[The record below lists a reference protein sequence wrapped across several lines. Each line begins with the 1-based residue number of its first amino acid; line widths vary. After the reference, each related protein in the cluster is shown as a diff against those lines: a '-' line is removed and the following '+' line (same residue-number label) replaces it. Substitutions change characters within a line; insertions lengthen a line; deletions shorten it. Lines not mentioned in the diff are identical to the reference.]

1 MIFLS
6 HRLKFIA
13 RISVLA
19 FSLAAVSAADKPFT
33 EVRSPN
39 FRVLT
44 NGNEHDARRIALE
57 FEQMRAVFAVGFP
70 NMRLTTG
77 APLLIFAV
85 QTENDMK
92 ALAPAMWKNHK
103 GPLPAGLFQNGWEK
117 QFAIV
122 RLDQDLP
129 GAYNVVYHEYVHTL
143 LHSNFRWLPT
153 WLDEGLAD
161 FYGSTRFE
169 GKKSYIGAPSTRVND
184 LKNHTMIPL
193 ETLLVVNP
201 WSYFRG
207 DENQISTF
215 YAESWA
221 LVHYL
226 VFGQDMEL
234 GKKLSHFYARLQAGD
249 QQMKAFREVFGDLK
263 TVDASLRQYIQAF
276 AFRAYVVEN
285 PNAVQAKDFS
295 SRKLTQP
302 ESDSEIAGYRLWER
316 DGPEATGLVDRALQD
331 DPALGA
337 AHEEKAFIYFREGK
351 DEDALREFSRAC
363 ELDKTLYL
371 SQYFKAM
378 MTGKRETPEQR
389 EALRTEL
396 EQIKQINTQFAPAYV
411 QLAILFI
418 ADGQGTKALVQSR
431 KAEQLEPSRAGYH
444 LLSGEMLLRMKREKE
459 AAETARYVAERW
471 HGPDHNEAVALW
483 NRIPAASRPA
493 DAVVVEEVEEQ
504 SQAAEGK
511 LRSLSCGEKG
521 KNEVTLQRGDETM
534 LFKSKGRQMI
544 GYSDTLWY
552 GSDHFS
558 LCHHVEGMHAI
569 IRYRPA
575 VSKDYV
581 GDWLSIELRDELPP
595 EPQQEAA
602 KPQQPQ
608 ALAAA
613 PAKQD

>member
-1 MIFLS
+1 MALLR
-6 HRLKFIA
+6 HRLKFTA
-13 RISVLA
+13 LVSALVL
-19 FSLAAVSAADKPFT
+19 SLASISFASEKPFT

-44 NGNEHDARRIALE
+44 QGNEHEARRIALE

-85 QTENDMK
+85 QTEYDMK
-92 ALAPAMWKNHK
+92 SLSPALWKNHK
-103 GPLPAGLFQNGWEK
+103 GPLPAGLFQHGWEK

-169 GKKSYIGAPSTRVND
+169 GKKSYIGAPSTRVNE
-184 LKNHTMIPL
+184 LKNRAMIPL

-207 DENQISTF
+207 DQNQISTF

-226 VFGQDMEL
+226 IFGADMEL
-234 GKKLSHFYARLQAGD
+234 GKKLSRFYARLQAGD
-249 QQMKAFREVFGDLK
+249 QQLKAFREVFGDLK
-263 TVDASLRQYIQAF
+263 IVDSGLRQYVQAF
-276 AFRAYVVEN
+276 AFRAYGIEN
-285 PNAVQAKDFS
+285 PNAMQPKDFS
-295 SRKLTQP
+295 SRKLSNP
-302 ESDSEIAGYRLWER
+302 ESDAEIAGYRLWEH

-331 DPALGA
+331 DPALGV
-337 AHEEKAFIYFREGK
+337 AHEVKAFIYFRDGK

-389 EALRTEL
+389 EALRAEL
-396 EQIKQINTQFAPAYV
+396 EQIKQINPQFAPAFV
-411 QLAILFI
+411 QMAMLFI
-418 ADGQGTKALVQSR
+418 ADGQGTKALVQAR

-444 LLSGEMLLRMKREKE
+444 LLSGEMLLRMKREKD

-483 NRIPAASRPA
+483 NLIPAASKPA
-493 DAVVVEEVEEQ
+493 DAVVIEEVEEQ

-511 LRSLSCGEKG
+511 LQSVSCDEKG
-521 KNEVTLQRGDETM
+521 KNQITLQSGDDRM
-534 LFKSKGRQMI
+534 VFKSKGRQMI

-558 LCHHVEGMHAI
+558 ICHHVEGMHAV

-575 VSKDYV
+575 VSKDYA
-581 GDWLSIELRDELPP
+581 GDWLSIELREELPP
-595 EPQQEAA
+595 DPQHEAV
-602 KPQQPQ
+602 Q
-608 ALAAA
+608 APPP

>member
-1 MIFLS
+1 MTLLVCARF
-6 HRLKFIA
+6 KFIGP
-13 RISVLA
+13 ISILA
-19 FSLAAVSAADKPFT
+19 LSLAVSSFPAGKPLT

-44 NGNEHDARRIALE
+44 NGNEHEARRVALE
-57 FEQMRAVFAVGFP
+57 FEQMRAVFAMEFP
-70 NMRLTTG
+70 KMRLTTG

-85 QTENDMK
+85 QTESDMK

-103 GPLPAGLFQNGWEK
+103 GPLPAGLFQHGWEK

-122 RLDQDLP
+122 RLDQDVP

-169 GKKSYIGAPSTRVND
+169 GKKSYIGAPSARVNE
-184 LKNHTMIPL
+184 LKNRAMIPL

-215 YAESWA
+215 YVESWA

-226 VFGQDMEL
+226 VFGADMEL
-234 GKKLSHFYARLQAGD
+234 GKKLSRFYARLQAGD
-249 QQMKAFREVFGDLK
+249 QQLKAFREVFGDLK
-263 TVDASLRQYIQAF
+263 NVDSGLRQYVQAF
-276 AFRAYVVEN
+276 AFHAYGIEN
-285 PNAVQAKDFS
+285 PNPVQAKDFS
-295 SRKLTQP
+295 SRKLSNP
-302 ESDSEIAGYRLWER
+302 ESDAEIAGYRLWEH
-316 DGPEATGLVDRALQD
+316 DAPEATGLVDRALQD

-337 AHEEKAFIYFREGK
+337 AHEEKAFLYFREGK

-378 MTGKRETPEQR
+378 MAFKRETPEQR
-389 EALRTEL
+389 EALRAEL
-396 EQIKQINTQFAPAYV
+396 EQIKQINPQFAPAYV
-411 QLAILFI
+411 QMAMLFI
-418 ADGQGTKALVQSR
+418 ADGQGTKALVQAR

-444 LLSGEMLLRMKREKE
+444 LLSGEMLLRMKREKD
-459 AAETARYVAERW
+459 AAETAQYVAERW

-483 NRIPAASRPA
+483 NRVPVESRPA
-493 DAVVVEEVEEQ
+493 DAVVVEEVDEQ

-511 LRSLSCGEKG
+511 LQSVSCDEKG
-521 KNEVTLQRGDETM
+521 KNEITLQRGDAV
-534 LFKSKGRQMI
+534 LRFKSKGRQRV

-552 GSDHFS
+552 GSDHFG
-558 LCHHVEGMHAI
+558 LCHHVEGMHAVV
-569 IRYRPA
+569 RFRPA
-575 VSKDYV
+575 VSKDYA
-581 GDWLSIELRDELPP
+581 GDWLSIELRDEFPP
-595 EPQQEAA
+595 EPQHQAA
-602 KPQQPQ
+602 KAPQST
-608 ALAAA
+608 A
-613 PAKQD
+613 PAQQD

>member
-1 MIFLS
+1 MTLLFY
-6 HRLKFIA
+6 HRIKFVALVSAVALLFA
-13 RISVLA
+13 RS
-19 FSLAAVSAADKPFT
+19 SPAADKPFT

-44 NGNEHDARRIALE
+44 NGNEHEARRIALE
-57 FEQMRAVFAVGFP
+57 FEQMRAVFAMEFP
-70 NMRLTTG
+70 KMRLTTG

-85 QTENDMK
+85 QTESDMK

-103 GPLPAGLFQNGWEK
+103 GPLPAGLFQHGWEK

-122 RLDQDLP
+122 RLDQDVP

-169 GKKSYIGAPSTRVND
+169 GKKSYIGAPSARVSM
-184 LKNHTMIPL
+184 LKNRAMIPL

-215 YAESWA
+215 YVESWA

-226 VFGQDMEL
+226 VFGADMEL
-234 GKKLSHFYARLQAGD
+234 GKKLSRFYARLQAGD
-249 QQMKAFREVFGDLK
+249 QQLKAFREVFGDLK
-263 TVDASLRQYIQAF
+263 NVDSGLRQYVQAL
-276 AFRAYVVEN
+276 AFRAYGIEN
-285 PNAVQAKDFS
+285 PNPVQAKDFS
-295 SRKLTQP
+295 SRKLSNP
-302 ESDSEIAGYRLWER
+302 ESDAEIAGYRLWEH

-378 MTGKRETPEQR
+378 MAFKRETPEQR
-389 EALRTEL
+389 EALRAEL
-396 EQIKQINTQFAPAYV
+396 EQIKQINPQFAPAYV
-411 QLAILFI
+411 QMAMLFI
-418 ADGQGTKALVQSR
+418 ADGQGTKALVQAR

-444 LLSGEMLLRMKREKE
+444 LLSGEMLLRMKREKD

-483 NRIPAASRPA
+483 NRVPVESRPA
-493 DAVVVEEVEEQ
+493 DAVVIEEVDEQ

-511 LRSLSCGEKG
+511 LQSVSCDEKG
-521 KNEVTLQRGDETM
+521 KNEITLQRGDDV
-534 LFKSKGRQMI
+534 LRFKSKGRQMI

-552 GSDHFS
+552 GSDHFG
-558 LCHHVEGMHAI
+558 LCHHVEGMHAVV
-569 IRYRPA
+569 RFRPA
-575 VSKDYV
+575 VSKDYA

-595 EPQQEAA
+595 EPQNEAA
-602 KPQQPQ
+602 KA
-608 ALAAA
+608 ALAPA

>member
-1 MIFLS
+1 MTLLVCARF
-6 HRLKFIA
+6 KFIGP
-13 RISVLA
+13 ISILA
-19 FSLAAVSAADKPFT
+19 LSLAVSSFPAGKPLT

-44 NGNEHDARRIALE
+44 NGNEHEARRVALE
-57 FEQMRAVFAVGFP
+57 FEQMRAVFAMEFP
-70 NMRLTTG
+70 KMRLTTG

-85 QTENDMK
+85 QTESDMK

-103 GPLPAGLFQNGWEK
+103 GPLPAGLFQHGWEK

-122 RLDQDLP
+122 RLDQDVP

-169 GKKSYIGAPSTRVND
+169 GKKSYIGAPSARVNE
-184 LKNHTMIPL
+184 LKNRAMIPL

-215 YAESWA
+215 YVESWA

-226 VFGQDMEL
+226 VFGADMEL
-234 GKKLSHFYARLQAGD
+234 GKKLSRFYARLQAGD
-249 QQMKAFREVFGDLK
+249 QQLKAFREVFGDLK
-263 TVDASLRQYIQAF
+263 NVDSGLRQYVQAF
-276 AFRAYVVEN
+276 AFHAYGIEN
-285 PNAVQAKDFS
+285 PNPVQAKDFS
-295 SRKLTQP
+295 SRKLSNP
-302 ESDSEIAGYRLWER
+302 ESDAEIAGYRLWEH
-316 DGPEATGLVDRALQD
+316 DAPEATGLVDRALQD

-337 AHEEKAFIYFREGK
+337 AHEEKAFLYFREGK

-378 MTGKRETPEQR
+378 MTFKRETPEQR
-389 EALRTEL
+389 EALRAEL
-396 EQIKQINTQFAPAYV
+396 EQIKQINPQFAPAYV
-411 QLAILFI
+411 QMAMLFI
-418 ADGQGTKALVQSR
+418 ADGQGTKALVQAR

-444 LLSGEMLLRMKREKE
+444 LLSGEMLLRMKREKD
-459 AAETARYVAERW
+459 AAETAQYVAERW

-483 NRIPAASRPA
+483 NRVPVESRPA
-493 DAVVVEEVEEQ
+493 DAAVVEEVDEQ

-511 LRSLSCGEKG
+511 LQSVSCDEKG
-521 KNEVTLQRGDETM
+521 KNEITLQRGDAV
-534 LFKSKGRQMI
+534 LRFKSKGRQRV

-552 GSDHFS
+552 GSDHFG
-558 LCHHVEGMHAI
+558 LCHHVEGMHAVV
-569 IRYRPA
+569 RFRPA
-575 VSKDYV
+575 VSKDYA
-581 GDWLSIELRDELPP
+581 GDWLSIELRDEFPP
-595 EPQQEAA
+595 EPQHQAA
-602 KPQQPQ
+602 KAPQSP
-608 ALAAA
+608 A
-613 PAKQD
+613 PAQQD

>member
-1 MIFLS
+1 MTLLFY
-6 HRLKFIA
+6 HRIKFVALVSAVALLFA
-13 RISVLA
+13 RS
-19 FSLAAVSAADKPFT
+19 SPAADKPFT

-44 NGNEHDARRIALE
+44 NGNEHEARRIALE
-57 FEQMRAVFAVGFP
+57 FEQMRAVFAMEFP
-70 NMRLTTG
+70 KMRLTTG

-85 QTENDMK
+85 QTESDMK

-103 GPLPAGLFQNGWEK
+103 GPLPAGLFQHGWEK

-122 RLDQDLP
+122 RLDQDVP

-169 GKKSYIGAPSTRVND
+169 GKKSYIGAPSARVSM
-184 LKNHTMIPL
+184 LKNRAMIPL

-215 YAESWA
+215 YVESWA

-226 VFGQDMEL
+226 VFGADMEL
-234 GKKLSHFYARLQAGD
+234 GKKLSRFYARLQAGD
-249 QQMKAFREVFGDLK
+249 QQLKAFREVFGDLK
-263 TVDASLRQYIQAF
+263 NVDSGLRQYVQAF
-276 AFRAYVVEN
+276 AFRAYGIEN
-285 PNAVQAKDFS
+285 PNPVQAKDFS
-295 SRKLTQP
+295 SRKLSNP
-302 ESDSEIAGYRLWER
+302 ESDAEIAGYRLWEH

-378 MTGKRETPEQR
+378 MAFKRETPEQR
-389 EALRTEL
+389 EALRAEL
-396 EQIKQINTQFAPAYV
+396 EQIKQINPQFAPAYV
-411 QLAILFI
+411 QMAMLFI
-418 ADGQGTKALVQSR
+418 ADGQGTKALVQAR

-444 LLSGEMLLRMKREKE
+444 LLSGEMLLRMKREKD

-483 NRIPAASRPA
+483 NRVPVESRPA
-493 DAVVVEEVEEQ
+493 DAVVIEEVDEQ

-511 LRSLSCGEKG
+511 LQSVSCDEKG
-521 KNEVTLQRGDETM
+521 KNEITLQRGDDV
-534 LFKSKGRQMI
+534 LRFKSKGRQMI

-552 GSDHFS
+552 GSDHFG
-558 LCHHVEGMHAI
+558 LCHHVEGMHAVV
-569 IRYRPA
+569 RFRPA
-575 VSKDYV
+575 VSKDYA

-595 EPQQEAA
+595 EPQHEAA
-602 KPQQPQ
+602 KA
-608 ALAAA
+608 ALAPA

>member
-13 RISVLA
+13 LISVLA
-19 FSLAAVSAADKPFT
+19 FSFAAVSAADKPFT
-33 EVRSPN
+33 EVRSPH

-70 NMRLTTG
+70 NMRLSTG

-92 ALAPAMWKNHK
+92 ALAPAMWKKHK
-103 GPLPAGLFQNGWEK
+103 GPLPAGLFQIGWEK

-285 PNAVQAKDFS
+285 PNAMQAKDFS

-302 ESDSEIAGYRLWER
+302 ESDSEIAGYRLWEH

-389 EALRTEL
+389 EALRAEL
-396 EQIKQINTQFAPAYV
+396 EQIKQINLQFAPAYV

-521 KNEVTLQRGDETM
+521 KNEVTLQRGDDTM
-534 LFKSKGRQMI
+534 LFKSQGRQMI

-575 VSKDYV
+575 VSKDYA

-595 EPQQEAA
+595 EPQQQAA
-602 KPQQPQ
+602 KAPQPQ
-608 ALAAA
+608 APA
-613 PAKQD
+613 PAKQE